1 MSGWDAYIKTLLES
15 NACIKKAA
23 IVSNTDGS
31 LWAKS
36 DGAQYGQNFAATDA
50 ELRTLTSQ
58 FNTINNIPQ
67 EGIVL
72 ENTKYFVPFVEDA
85 LVFGKKDK
93 HGVFAV
99 KTNQAL
105 VIAIFDGDHMEC
117 QSCRTAVERIAQY
130 LRDAS
135 Y

>member
-1 MSGWDAYIKTLLES
+1 MSGWDAYIKNLLDS

-31 LWAKS
+31 VWAKS
-36 DGAQYGQNFAATDA
+36 DGASLGENFTATDA
-50 ELRTLTSQ
+50 ELRTLSSQ

-67 EGIVL
+67 EGVKL
-72 ENTKYFVPFVEDA
+72 ENIKYFVPFVEDA

-99 KTNQAL
+99 KTNQAI

-117 QSCRTAVERIAQY
+117 QSCRTAVERISSH
-130 LRDAS
+130 LRDSS